1 MSLLNDDLFAVY
13 RTSETKAYKLP
24 ASSLQTKLP
33 DGDDDNKMLVWNGA
47 TWVPG
52 DSIDGGEYAT

>member
-1 MSLLNDDLFAVY
+1 MALLNDDLFAVY
-13 RTSETKAYKLP
+13 RTSETQTYKLP

-33 DGDDDNKMLVWNGA
+33 DGDDDKKMLVWNGA

>member
-1 MSLLNDDLFAVY
+1 MALENSDLFAVY
-13 RTSETKAYKLP
+13 RSSTQKAYKLP
-24 ASSLQTKLP
+24 ASSLQIKLP
-33 DGDDDNKMLVWNGA
+33 DGDDDNQILVWNGA